1 MSSSA
6 GCARRTNA
14 PERQPAG
21 TIGRVKAICGLGNPG
36 ERYRFT
42 RHNVGF
48 RVVDLLADRWGHT
61 GEGRVRDGAALLE
74 VVHPDPVGRVLLVKP
89 MRYMNRS
96 GAVLRGALRQT
107 EVEIETDLLLVTDDI
122 DLPLGRV
129 RLRRSGSAGGHNG
142 LRDVIA
148 AFGRDEFARLRIGVG
163 RAGQAADH
171 VLATF
176 APGER
181 GLASEMVA
189 VGADAAEL
197 WLREGIESAMN
208 AFNGADLAAADT

>member
-1 MSSSA
+1 
-6 GCARRTNA
+6 
-14 PERQPAG
+14 
-21 TIGRVKAICGLGNPG
+21 VKVICGLGNPG

-96 GAVLRGALRQT
+96 GPVLRSALRQT

-181 GLASEMVA
+181 DLASEMVA